1 MQQLTDNVIVFIDE
15 HTPNPS
21 AVITSEGV
29 AMVDAPERP
38 VDIYAWKEEILK
50 HGQPKYLI
58 NCEHHGDHIIGNWFF
73 YPQAIIVSQQGTRD
87 QFSASLKSAQH
98 VRERNERMYPGTLP
112 IPDEYELTPPNLT
125 YTDQLNIFMGDQ
137 EIQVIHMAGHT
148 PNQTVVWVPKEGVM
162 MAGGNI
168 SREIM
173 PAMWGSEILN
183 WLDSMDRMIALEP
196 AHIIPVHGPL
206 ADLPYLTLFRQ
217 YIGEWVQDVRDALAK
232 GWSAGE
238 TGKRITR
245 WLTPEGPFRMRHG
258 REPYGPEWMEW
269 CTVAIYE
276 ELAGLPRTKRT
287 YFAERPEHQ
296 AYAATLK

>member
-1 MQQLTDNVIVFIDE
+1 LQQLTDNVVVFIDE

-29 AMVDAPERP
+29 VMVDAPERP

-73 YPQAIIVSQQGTRD
+73 APPAIVVSHQGTRD
-87 QFSASLKSAQH
+87 LFASSLKSAQN
-98 VRERNERMYPGTLP
+98 VRERNARMYPGTPP
-112 IPDEYELTPPNLT
+112 IPDDYQLVPPNLT

-183 WLDSMDRMIALEP
+183 WLDSLDRMIALEP
-196 AHIIPVHGPL
+196 RHIVPVHGPL
-206 ADLPYLTLFRQ
+206 ADLPYLKRFRD
-217 YIGEWVQDVRDALAK
+217 YIGEWVQDVRAAIAK
-232 GWSAGE
+232 GWSTEE
-238 TGKRITR
+238 TGKGITR
-245 WLTPEGPFRMRHG
+245 WLAPEGPFRMRYG

-276 ELAGLPRTKRT
+276 ELRGLPRTKRT

-296 AYAATLK
+296 QFAATLK